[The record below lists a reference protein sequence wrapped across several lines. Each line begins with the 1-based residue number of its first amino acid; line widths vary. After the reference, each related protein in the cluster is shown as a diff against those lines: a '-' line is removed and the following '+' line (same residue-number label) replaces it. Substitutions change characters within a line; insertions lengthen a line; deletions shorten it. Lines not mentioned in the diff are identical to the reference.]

1 MNSYQ
6 AKSEGTHIMAKKESL
21 LLTEGPITKQI
32 ILYTLPLMGGLIFQQ
47 LYSVVD
53 TIVVGKFINDAALA
67 AIGSTSPTINMLIGF
82 MIGMTTGIG
91 VLVAQ
96 FFGAG
101 DFRHLRQTACTSV
114 LVCLIG
120 GLIVTAIGI
129 AAAPALLRF
138 LKTPEDVMGPAT
150 VYLRCYFSGGV
161 FISLYNMGASI
172 LRSVGDS
179 RRPLFILIVSSIA
192 NIILDLLFVLVFD
205 MGMLGVGLATMLA
218 QVLSGIMVLAILV
231 RTQEAYGLPLFR
243 KNQSVRQYLSLSMAK
258 RIFVYG
264 FPSGIQ
270 QTIVSFS
277 NMLVQSHI
285 NVFGSTVIAG
295 WSAYWRLSDC
305 GMLPVNALVL
315 TATTYVGQ
323 HYGSG
328 DFHRLKKGMNRM
340 MLISSIYTVILG
352 LIIWGFC
359 SNLLTLFTDETS
371 VIACGRDA
379 ASIVLIAYLPLTL
392 FQILTSGIRGFG
404 KNFMAMLISAGNG
417 CGLRLLYLYTLDFLD
432 FSTAMKPVFASYPVT
447 WINTLICAL
456 VYYLYLLRREPP
468 VMTAASDTAADTASR
483 TLMSKGSGKI

>member
-1 MNSYQ
+1 
-6 AKSEGTHIMAKKESL
+6 MAKKESL

-67 AIGSTSPTINMLIGF
+67 AIGSTSATINMLIGF

-96 FFGAG
+96 FFGAR
-101 DFRHLRQTACTSV
+101 DLFHLRQTVCTSV

-120 GLIVTAIGI
+120 GLIVTCLGVI
-129 AAAPALLRF
+129 AAPALLRF
-138 LKTPEDVMGPAT
+138 LKTPDDVIGPAT
-150 VYLRCYFSGGV
+150 VYLRCYFSGGI

-179 RRPLFILIVSSIA
+179 RRPLLILIVSSIT
-192 NIILDLLFVLVFD
+192 NIILDLLFVLVFN

-218 QVLSGIMVLAILV
+218 QVLSSIMVLSILFQ
-231 RTQEAYGLPLFR
+231 TPEEYGLPFFQ
-243 KNQSVRQYLSLSMAK
+243 KTHSAGQYVSWAMAK
-258 RIFVYG
+258 KIFIYG
-264 FPSGIQ
+264 FPAGIQ

-285 NVFGSTVIAG
+285 NIFGSTIIAG

-328 DFHRLKKGMNRM
+328 NFDRLKKGMNRM
-340 MLISSIYTVILG
+340 ILISGIYTIL
-352 LIIWGFC
+352 LSLTIWGFC
-359 SNLLTLFTDETS
+359 GSLLTLFTDETS
-371 VIACGRDA
+371 VIASGKEV
-379 ASIVLIAYLPLTL
+379 ASVVLPAYLSLAL

-404 KNFMAMLISAGNG
+404 RNFMAMLISAGNG
-417 CGLRLLYLYTLDFLD
+417 CGLRLLYLYTLDFLG
-432 FSTAMKPVFASYPVT
+432 FSTAMKAVFASYPLT
-447 WINTLICAL
+447 WINTFICAL
-456 VYYLYLLRREPP
+456 VCYLYLLKHETP
-468 VMTAASDTAADTASR
+468 VMTAASKTAADTASLTR
-483 TLMSKGSGKI
+483 GSKGSGKI

>member
-1 MNSYQ
+1 
-6 AKSEGTHIMAKKESL
+6 MAKKESL
-21 LLTEGPITKQI
+21 LLTEGPITRQI

-67 AIGSTSPTINMLIGF
+67 AIGSTSATINMLIGF

-96 FFGAG
+96 FFGAK
-101 DFRHLRQTACTSV
+101 DQVHLRQTVCTSV

-120 GLIVTAIGI
+120 GLIVMILGV
-129 AAAPALLRF
+129 AAAPTLLRF
-138 LKTPEDVMGPAT
+138 LKTPEDVMEPAT
-150 VYLRCYFSGGV
+150 VYLRCYFSGGI

-179 RRPLFILIVSSIA
+179 KRPLYILIISSAA
-192 NIILDLLFVLVFD
+192 NIILDFLFVLVFQ

-218 QVLSGIMVLAILV
+218 QVLSSVMVLAILF
-231 RTQEAYGLPLFR
+231 RTPEEYGLPFF
-243 KNQSVRQYLSLSMAK
+243 KKSQSAGQYLSPAMARK
-258 RIFVYG
+258 IFVYG
-264 FPSGIQ
+264 FPAGIQ

-315 TATTYVGQ
+315 TAATYVGQ

-328 DFHRLKKGMNRM
+328 NFDRLKKGMNRM
-340 MLISSIYTVILG
+340 MLISGVYTMVLGFIIY
-352 LIIWGFC
+352 GFC
-359 SNLLTLFTDETS
+359 SDLLTLFTDETN
-371 VIACGRDA
+371 VISAGADVA
-379 ASIVLIAYLPLTL
+379 GVVLPAYLSLAL

-417 CGLRLLYLYTLDFLD
+417 CVLRLVYLYTLDFLGL
-432 FSTAMKPVFASYPVT
+432 STAMEPVFASYPIT
-447 WINTLICAL
+447 WLNTLLCAL
-456 VYYLYLLRREPP
+456 IYYIYLLRHETPA
-468 VMTAASDTAADTASR
+468 MTAASETASEK
-483 TLMSKGSGKI
+483 TSFILESKGSGKR

>member
-1 MNSYQ
+1 
-6 AKSEGTHIMAKKESL
+6 MAKKESL

-67 AIGSTSPTINMLIGF
+67 AIGSTSATINMLIGF

-96 FFGAG
+96 FFGAR
-101 DFRHLRQTACTSV
+101 DLFHLRQTVCTSV

-120 GLIVTAIGI
+120 GLIVTGLGV

-138 LKTPEDVMGPAT
+138 LKTPEDVMEPAV

-179 RRPLFILIVSSIA
+179 RRPLLILIVSSIA
-192 NIILDLLFVLVFD
+192 NIILDLLFVLVFH

-218 QVLSGIMVLAILV
+218 QVLSSIMVLAILF
-231 RTQEAYGLPLFR
+231 RTPEEYGLPFF
-243 KNQSVRQYLSLSMAK
+243 KKSQSSGQYLSPAMAK

-264 FPSGIQ
+264 FPAGIQ

-328 DFHRLKKGMNRM
+328 DFDRLKKGMNRM
-340 MLISSIYTVILG
+340 LLISGVYTVVLG
-352 LIIWGFC
+352 LIIRGFC
-359 SNLLTLFTDETS
+359 GTLLTLFTDEAS
-371 VIACGRDA
+371 VIASGKDV
-379 ASIVLIAYLPLTL
+379 ASVVLPAYLSLAL

-404 KNFMAMLISAGNG
+404 KNFMAMLISVGNG
-417 CGLRLLYLYTLDFLD
+417 CGLRLLYLYALDFLGLSD
-432 FSTAMKPVFASYPVT
+432 AMNLVFAAYPVT
-447 WINTLICAL
+447 WVNTLVCAL
-456 VYYLYLLRREPP
+456 FYYLYLLKRETP
-468 VMTAASDTAADTASR
+468 VMTAASETAADTASL
-483 TLMSKGSGKI
+483 TLRSKGAGRI